1 MKQQKQPIVFIIL
14 KILALLLLAA
24 PITGI
29 VLSVKGFGDFESNN
43 FMIGGILTTFGIFLT
58 ILCAAIGFSPEI
70 RKLTIK
76 AHKYQIEEN
85 KQDLTDI
92 ANTTAEIHKDAV
104 KTTVSAIKDGLTEDT
119 DPQMYC
125 KHCGAQIDANSRFC
139 KVCGKEQ

>member
-1 MKQQKQPIVFIIL
+1 MKQQKPIIFLIL
-14 KILALLLLAA
+14 KILAPLFLAVA
-24 PITGI
+24 ITGI

-43 FMIGGILTTFGIFLT
+43 FMLGGILTTFGFFLT
-58 ILCAAIGFSPEI
+58 FACAIFGFSPEI
-70 RKLTIK
+70 RKLSIK
-76 AHKYQIEEN
+76 TQKYQIEEN

-104 KTTVSAIKDGLTEDT
+104 KTTASAIKDGLTEDT

>member
-1 MKQQKQPIVFIIL
+1 MKQQKQPIIFIIL

-58 ILCAAIGFSPEI
+58 FLCAAIGFSPEI
-70 RKLTIK
+70 KKLTIK
-76 AHKYQIEEN
+76 TQKYQIEEN

-92 ANTTAEIHKDAV
+92 ANATAEIHKNAV
-104 KTTVSAIKDGLTEDT
+104 KTTASAVKEGFSEPDE
-119 DPQMYC
+119 PQMYC
-125 KHCGAQIDANSRFC
+125 KHCGAEIDADSSFC
-139 KVCGKEQ
+139 KKCGKPQ